1 MRLKLS
7 ILVIAGLY
15 ATACDDP
22 SEDVPKAE
30 VDEHDHD
37 EHGHDEHEDEEG
49 HDHGHDEHMSRIM
62 LSASETSTIGFTAS
76 KVTRSHEGGFREWS
90 GYIDL
95 DAEHLG
101 ESSLNITIQ
110 TASIFTDTSDLTD
123 HLKTGDFFEVERFPT
138 ATFVSSRI
146 AEGGEGTATHTIT
159 GDLTMHGVT
168 KSISFP
174 ATVRITDAAVT
185 ATAEFS
191 INRRDWNIN
200 YAGMAND
207 LIRDGVVI
215 KLNINAPRA
224 GATPVADTDHA
235 HMDDDHDDDHD
246 DHDDHDMDDHDDHD
260 MH

>member
-1 MRLKLS
+1 MRLKLT
-7 ILVIAGLY
+7 ILMIAGLY
-15 ATACDDP
+15 VTACDDP
-22 SEDVPKAE
+22 ADDVPKAE
-30 VDEHDHD
+30 VEDHDHD
-37 EHGHDEHEDEEG
+37 EHDEHDDHEDEDE

-62 LSASETSTIGFTAS
+62 LNAGENNTIAFTAS
-76 KVTRSHEGGFREWS
+76 KVTRSHDGGFNEWT

-110 TASIFTDTSDLTD
+110 TASIFTDESDLTD
-123 HLKTGDFFEVERFPT
+123 HLKNPDFFGVEQFPT

-146 AEGGEGTATHTIT
+146 AEGGEGSATHTIT

-168 KSISFP
+168 KSVTFP
-174 ATVRITDAAVT
+174 ATVSITDQAVT
-185 ATAEFS
+185 ARAEFS

-200 YAGMAND
+200 YDGMAND

-215 KLNINAPRA
+215 KLNINASRA
-224 GATPVADTDHA
+224 GAQPVEHEDH
-235 HMDDDHDDDHD
+235 DDHDDDDHD
-246 DHDDHDMDDHDDHD
+246 DHDDHDDDHD